1 MKTDDLTDYVVFQ
14 DNTQLAFD
22 TLSEQMDRKEC
33 LILMFHVGMK
43 WRNVND
49 CTEDM
54 VANVATILMS
64 EYFTQ
69 SYLKYMN

>member
-1 MKTDDLTDYVVFQ
+1 MKAEDLYDYVVYQ

-22 TLSEQMDRKEC
+22 TYSELEKTEF
-33 LILMFHVGMK
+33 LILMFHVGMRWYCPK
-43 WRNVND
+43 ES
-49 CTEDM
+49 TIDM

-64 EYFTQ
+64 ESFTQ

>member
-1 MKTDDLTDYVVFQ
+1 MKTSDLTDYVIFQ

-22 TLSEQMDRKEC
+22 TLAEQMDKKEF
-33 LILMFHVGMK
+33 LILMFHVGMRWYCPK
-43 WRNVND
+43 KSTR
-49 CTEDM
+49 DM

-64 EYFTQ
+64 ESFTQ

>member
-1 MKTDDLTDYVVFQ
+1 MKTEDLYDYVVAQ

-22 TLSEQMDRKEC
+22 TLLEQMDKTEF

-43 WRNVND
+43 WYCPRKS
-49 CTEDM
+49 TLDM

-64 EYFTQ
+64 ESFTQ

>member
-22 TLSEQMDRKEC
+22 TLSEQMDRKEF

>member
-1 MKTDDLTDYVVFQ
+1 MKTEDLTDVVIAQ

-22 TLSEQMDRKEC
+22 TFAEC
-33 LILMFHVGMK
+33 LDNPEFLILMFHVGMNWYCPK
-43 WRNVND
+43 KS
-49 CTEDM
+49 TEDM

-64 EYFTQ
+64 ESFNQ

>member
-1 MKTDDLTDYVVFQ
+1 MKAEDLTDYVIFQ
-14 DNTQLAFD
+14 DNTQLAYDAVAEWMNKGEF
-22 TLSEQMDRKEC
+22 
-33 LILMFHVGMK
+33 LILMFHAGMK
-43 WRNVND
+43 WRNIAD

-64 EYFTQ
+64 ESFNQ